1 MIVPGGGLSEDGSR
15 WISCRKKFFVHVKVL
30 SRLFR
35 RRMLEQLM
43 TAHAAGKLRF
53 FAAHTA
59 LADTTAFAAFLKRLR
74 RCEWVVYAKPPFGG
88 PEAVLAYL
96 SRYTHRVAISNRRL
110 IAADANSVTFNY
122 KDYRIEGA
130 GRYKTMTLE
139 TAEFPSRWGCCHPHT
154 GSPEAVA
161 RLRFPQNVACRFTA
175 PRSSAGD
182 SQHCKSLQLRV
193 RETQL
198 WFQ

>member
-1 MIVPGGGLSEDGSR
+1 
-15 WISCRKKFFVHVKVL
+15 
-30 SRLFR
+30 
-35 RRMLEQLM
+35 MLEQLM

-110 IAADANSVTFNY
+110 IAADANSVTNRRLIAADANSVTFNY

-139 TAEFPSRWGCCHPHT
+139 TAEFIVS
-154 GSPEAVA
+154 GSPIP
-161 RLRFPQNVACRFTA
+161 L
-175 PRSSAGD
+175 
-182 SQHCKSLQLRV
+182 L
-193 RETQL
+193 
-198 WFQ
+198 

>member
-1 MIVPGGGLSEDGSR
+1 
-15 WISCRKKFFVHVKVL
+15 
-30 SRLFR
+30 
-35 RRMLEQLM
+35 M

-161 RLRFPQNVACRFTA
+161 RPRLPQNVACRFPA
-175 PRSSAGD
+175 LRSSEVG
-182 SQHCKSLQLRV
+182 SQHSDRL
-193 RETQL
+193 
-198 WFQ
+198 